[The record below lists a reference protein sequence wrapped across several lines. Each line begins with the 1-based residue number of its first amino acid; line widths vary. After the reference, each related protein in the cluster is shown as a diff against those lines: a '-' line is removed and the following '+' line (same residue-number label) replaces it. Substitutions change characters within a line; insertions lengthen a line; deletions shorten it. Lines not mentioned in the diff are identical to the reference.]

1 MPSAYSLDS
10 SPFSP
15 CVTAVTAR
23 RAPLR
28 RFVGMGAPAK
38 NDRIAWLQGPSA
50 KCATVSADR
59 KHPWRLILLGAPGV
73 GKGTQ
78 AELLTD
84 RLGACHLSTGDV
96 FRAAA
101 KSRECDQ
108 SPAMREALEYMRRGN
123 LVPDSTVWEMV
134 RERCACILHCG
145 GFILDGFPRTL
156 AQAESLKDLM
166 EKEKISL
173 SAVLNYELPTDEI
186 VQRLSGRRTCEQC
199 KSVFHV
205 TERPP
210 KIEGVCD
217 RCGGF
222 LYQREDDRPES
233 IAVRLDAY
241 ERSTAP
247 LIQFYKDLGLLV
259 SIVAKGS
266 PDEIMARTVDQLNE
280 PRWQQLNGLQ

>member
-1 MPSAYSLDS
+1 MIG
-10 SPFSP
+10 
-15 CVTAVTAR
+15 VTAR
-23 RAPLR
+23 RAVLR
-28 RFVGMGAPAK
+28 KFEGMGTPGK
-38 NDRIAWLQGPSA
+38 NDRSAWLQGPSA
-50 KCATVSADR
+50 ECAEVPVDR
-59 KHPWRLILLGAPGV
+59 AHPWRLILLGAPGV

-78 AELLTD
+78 AELLTE

-101 KSRECDQ
+101 KRGDCDQ
-108 SPAMREALEYMRRGN
+108 SPAMRVALEHMRRGD

-134 RERCACILHCG
+134 RERCVCILHCG

-156 AQAESLKDLM
+156 AQAESLQELM
-166 EKEKISL
+166 EKEKLPL
-173 SAVLNYELPTDEI
+173 SAVLNYELPMDEI

-217 RCGGF
+217 RCGGR
-222 LYQREDDRPES
+222 LYQREDDRPQS

-247 LIQFYKDLGLLV
+247 LIRFYKDFGLLLP
-259 SIVAKGS
+259 IVAKGS
-266 PDEIMARTVDQLNE
+266 PDQIMACTMNKLNE
-280 PRWQQLNGLQ
+280 RPRH